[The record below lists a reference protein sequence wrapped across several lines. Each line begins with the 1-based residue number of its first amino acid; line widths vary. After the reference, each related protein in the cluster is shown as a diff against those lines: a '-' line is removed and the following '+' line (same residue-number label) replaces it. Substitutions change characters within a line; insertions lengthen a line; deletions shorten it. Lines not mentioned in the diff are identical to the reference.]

1 MANELQPSGHME
13 DGMFAVKKRQIRAKE
28 WRISGL
34 FVRLVSS
41 GKPCGKLGF
50 LVWKHICF
58 LV

>member
-13 DGMFAVKKRQIRAKE
+13 DGMFAVKKKQIRAKE
-28 WRISGL
+28 WRISRL
-34 FVRLVSS
+34 FMRLASV
-41 GKPCGKLGF
+41 KPCGKLGF